1 MKKLKDSTKSTSS
14 KKAPATTQQIIN
26 NWNTD
31 RIRKQFQQP
40 FEMKGQ
46 TNNSPSLT
54 VPDQT
59 LGIKELLNNHTRGIS
74 SNVKMYEGEYFDTEI
89 PIINDLTDLDDYRA
103 DLKARQIALENHIK
117 AEDDA
122 KRQKRQEQLDRENN
136 VIETPKYIP
145 PKTDKEN

>member
-1 MKKLKDSTKSTSS
+1 
-14 KKAPATTQQIIN
+14 
-26 NWNTD
+26 
-31 RIRKQFQQP
+31 
-40 FEMKGQ
+40 
-46 TNNSPSLT
+46 
-54 VPDQT
+54 
-59 LGIKELLNNHTRGIS
+59 
-74 SNVKMYEGEYFDTEI
+74 MYEGEYFDTEI